1 MVTERVV
8 SLAPSAT
15 ATIAALEAEVASDHP
30 GGGDESTGEL
40 VGVTRACEPP
50 PGSSPAVVGGWPNP
64 DLAAVERLEPTV
76 AVTCDALQRETAA
89 AVRDRG
95 VEVVHTEPTRLAAVF
110 DAVASVAAAVGCDA
124 AGERLVNE
132 LRDRVDQVR
141 AAVPDVRGER
151 PVVYA
156 EEWGD
161 PPMAAGN
168 WVPDA
173 VAAAGG
179 RCPFVPAGER
189 SREVDAAAVERAD
202 PDHAV
207 FHWCGAN
214 QIPSEDPL
222 ADRGWDVDSS
232 VHVID
237 DSLLNQPSPRL
248 VDGIETLAALLHGVD
263 PDDENAGGCEGNVRT
278 SSSEVCSD
286 RSEK

>member
-15 ATIAALEAEVASDHP
+15 ATVAALDATEA
-30 GGGDESTGEL
+30 L
-40 VGVTRACEPP
+40 VGVTHACEPWDA
-50 PGSSPAVVGGWPNP
+50 GSRPSVVGGWPNP
-64 DLAAVERLEPTV
+64 DLVAVEGLEPTV
-76 AVTCDALQRETAA
+76 VLTCDPLQRETATA
-89 AVRDRG
+89 LRDRG
-95 VEVVHTEPTRLAAVF
+95 LEVAHAEPTRLADVF
-110 DAVASVAAAVGCDA
+110 ASVADVGA
-124 AGERLVNE
+124 SIGREGAGERLASD
-132 LRDRVDQVR
+132 LRDRVDRVQ
-141 AAVPDVRGER
+141 AAVPEGRAER

-207 FHWCGAN
+207 LHWCGADHE
-214 QIPSEDPL
+214 PESDPL
-222 ADRGWDVDSS
+222 ADRGWDIDPT

-248 VDGIETLAALLHGVD
+248 VDGIETLAGLLHDV
-263 PDDENAGGCEGNVRT
+263 
-278 SSSEVCSD
+278 EVAEQST
-286 RSEK
+286 R

>member
-15 ATIAALEAEVASDHP
+15 ATVAALRASEV
-30 GGGDESTGEL
+30 L
-40 VGVTRACEPP
+40 VGVTHACDGADA
-50 PGSSPAVVGGWPNP
+50 GSRPTVVGGWPNP
-64 DLAAVERLEPTV
+64 DLDAVERLEPTV
-76 AVTCDALQRETAA
+76 VLTCDPLQRETADA
-89 AVRDRG
+89 LRERG
-95 VEVVHTEPTRLAAVF
+95 LGVVHAEPTRLADVF
-110 DAVASVAAAVGCDA
+110 EYVADVGA
-124 AGERLVNE
+124 TVGREEAGERVASD
-132 LRDRVDQVR
+132 LRDRVDRVR
-141 AAVPDVRGER
+141 AAVPDDPAER

-189 SREVDAAAVERAD
+189 SREVDAATVERLD

-207 FHWCGAN
+207 LHWCGADRA
-214 QIPSEDPL
+214 PDRGAL
-222 ADRGWDVDSS
+222 ADRDWDIDPA

-248 VDGIETLAALLHGVD
+248 VDGIEALAGLLHGVD
-263 PDDENAGGCEGNVRT
+263 VTEQSAP
-278 SSSEVCSD
+278 
-286 RSEK
+286 

>member
-15 ATIAALEAEVASDHP
+15 ATVTRLDAADTV
-30 GGGDESTGEL
+30 
-40 VGVTRACEPP
+40 VGLTRACEWPVDGSRPP
-50 PGSSPAVVGGWPNP
+50 AVGGWPNP
-64 DLAAVERLEPTV
+64 DLDAVERLDPSV
-76 AVTCDALQRETAA
+76 VLTCDPLQRGTAA
-89 AVRDRG
+89 ALRDRG
-95 VEVVHTEPTRLAAVF
+95 VAVAHAEPTRLVDVF
-110 DAVASVAAAVGCDA
+110 SSVAAVGA
-124 AGERLVNE
+124 AIGRPADGERLAAD
-132 LRDRVDQVR
+132 LRDRAERVR
-141 AAVPDVRGER
+141 ATVPDDPDER

-179 RCPFVPAGER
+179 RCPFVPPGER

-207 FHWCGAN
+207 LHWCGTDQEPA
-214 QIPSEDPL
+214 DTAL
-222 ADRGWDVDSS
+222 ADRGWAVDPT
-232 VHVID
+232 VHVLD

-248 VDGIETLAALLHGVD
+248 VEGIETLAELLHGVD
-263 PDDENAGGCEGNVRT
+263 AAGKA
-278 SSSEVCSD
+278 SE
-286 RSEK
+286 

>member
-15 ATIAALEAEVASDHP
+15 AILGALDALDAAAGPP
-30 GGGDESTGEL
+30 GRESADESTATDAPLVADTL
-40 VGVTRACEPP
+40 VGVTHACTPP
-50 PGSSPAVVGGWPNP
+50 AGASPTVVGGWPNP
-64 DLAAVERLEPTV
+64 DLDAVERLDPTV
-76 AVTCDALQRETAA
+76 VLTCDPLQRETADA
-89 AVRDRG
+89 LRDRG
-95 VEVVHTEPTRLAAVF
+95 LVVEHAEPTRLADVYAY
-110 DAVASVAAAVGCDA
+110 VADVGAAVGRPG
-124 AGERLVNE
+124 AGDRLAGD
-132 LRDRVDQVR
+132 LRDRVDRVR
-141 AAVPDVRGER
+141 AAVPGDPAER

-189 SREVDAAAVERAD
+189 SHEVDPSAVERAD

-207 FHWCGAN
+207 LHWCGTNRSPGA
-214 QIPSEDPL
+214 DTL
-222 ADRGWDVDSS
+222 ADRDWDVDPA

-248 VDGIETLAALLHGVD
+248 VDGIETLAELFHGV
-263 PDDENAGGCEGNVRT
+263 NV
-278 SSSEVCSD
+278 
-286 RSEK
+286 SEK

>member
-15 ATIAALEAEVASDHP
+15 ATVAALDATDAV
-30 GGGDESTGEL
+30 
-40 VGVTRACEPP
+40 VGVTHACEPGAG
-50 PGSSPAVVGGWPNP
+50 GSRPSVVGGWPNP
-64 DLAAVERLEPTV
+64 DLDAVEGLEPT
-76 AVTCDALQRETAA
+76 AVLTCDPLQRETATA
-89 AVRDRG
+89 LRDRG
-95 VEVVHTEPTRLAAVF
+95 LEVVHTEPTRLADVF
-110 DAVASVAAAVGCDA
+110 ASVAEVGAAVGCED
-124 AGERLVNE
+124 AGERLASD
-132 LRDRVDQVR
+132 LRDRVDRVR
-141 AAVPDVRGER
+141 AAVPGGPAER

-179 RCPFVPAGER
+179 CCPFVPAGER

-207 FHWCGAN
+207 LHWCGADRE
-214 QIPSEDPL
+214 PGAEPL
-222 ADRGWDVDSS
+222 ADRGWDIDPA

-248 VDGIETLAALLHGVD
+248 VDGIETLAGLLHGVD
-263 PDDENAGGCEGNVRT
+263 VTEQSTR
-278 SSSEVCSD
+278 
-286 RSEK
+286 